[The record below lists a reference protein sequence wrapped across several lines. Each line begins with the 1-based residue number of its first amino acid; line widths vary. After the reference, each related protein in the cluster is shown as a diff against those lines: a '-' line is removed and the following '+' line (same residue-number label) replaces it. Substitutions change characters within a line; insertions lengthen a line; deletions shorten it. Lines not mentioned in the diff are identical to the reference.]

1 MMTKKLTGVFLDVA
15 TFGQDINLE
24 PLNALPI
31 DWQMHS
37 YSSSDEVLQ
46 RCADAQVIIT
56 NKVQLDAQTLSQLP
70 ELKLI
75 CVAATG
81 MNNVDLVAA
90 KSHGITVKNVKNYA
104 GNSVAQLVIS
114 LMLEL
119 LNNTSKYRER
129 VAQGAWSQS
138 KSFCL
143 LDFPITEVTG
153 RTLGLIGYG
162 TLAKSVEK
170 IALAFDMKVLIAEH
184 KNASVLRQGRTS
196 FDDVIKHS
204 DVISLH
210 CPLTAETTDL
220 ISKTELELMKD
231 TAVIINTARGG
242 IINEA
247 DLIQALQKNIIA
259 GAALDVV
266 SVEPPPEE
274 HIMLTQLDNLIITP
288 HIAWASIEARQRL
301 LNQVSDNIKQHF
313 LQP

>member
-1 MMTKKLTGVFLDVA
+1 
-15 TFGQDINLE
+15 
-24 PLNALPI
+24 
-31 DWQMHS
+31 
-37 YSSSDEVLQ
+37 
-46 RCADAQVIIT
+46 
-56 NKVQLDAQTLSQLP
+56 
-70 ELKLI
+70 
-75 CVAATG
+75 

-204 DVISLH
+204 DVISVH
-210 CPLTAETTDL
+210 CPLTAETTNL

-247 DLIQALQKNIIA
+247 DLLQALKQKTIT
-259 GAALDVV
+259 GAATDVLNI
-266 SVEPPPEE
+266 EPPPED
-274 HIMLTQLDNLIITP
+274 HILLTEQLENLIITP

-301 LNQVSDNIKQHF
+301 LNQISSNIKQHF
-313 LQP
+313 LLH

>member
-1 MMTKKLTGVFLDVA
+1 MTKKLTGVFLDVA